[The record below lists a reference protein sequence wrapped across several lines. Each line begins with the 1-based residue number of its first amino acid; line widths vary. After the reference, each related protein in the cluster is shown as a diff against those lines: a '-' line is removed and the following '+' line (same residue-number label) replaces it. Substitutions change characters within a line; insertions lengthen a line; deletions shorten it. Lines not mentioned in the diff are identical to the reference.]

1 MKVTKMHLKQLIE
14 AAVLKERVRGLLI
27 ERMSV
32 ATVSD
37 ITRFRPSIEEWAE
50 VLVDELQKKAERMKE
65 LDDKR
70 RNSIITMLVD
80 AIVKSLISSTGS
92 MTVSSLERQ
101 KKEKEEEQYKKM
113 RDSRR
118 YGYSG

>member
-1 MKVTKMHLKQLIE
+1 MKVTKTHLKQLIE
-14 AAVLKERVRGLLI
+14 TAVLKEQVRGLLI

-50 VLVDELQKKAERMKE
+50 VLVDELQKKAERMKG

-80 AIVKSLISSTGS
+80 AVAKSLISSTGS

-101 KKEKEEEQYKKM
+101 KKDKEEEQYKKM

>member
-14 AAVLKERVRGLLI
+14 AAVLKEQVRGLLI